1 MGEIY
6 YDHENVRSIAA
17 ALRTQADQ
25 LTRDAEQGAE
35 EAYEEI
41 RKEASRYTR
50 TGQPAPIYAD
60 VMTEAR
66 TALDALKAKAAELA
80 KAMLDHADILDGAIA
95 GAQQIEEDAAAS
107 MNAVDAGLTPEQQAL
122 VGTRT
127 EEGGTYVIGPAGGLH
142 RTKEAWAEPT
152 LNTGSTAA
160 AAVLGD

>member
-1 MGEIY
+1 MVEIR
-6 YDHENVRSIAA
+6 YDHGNVRSIAA
-17 ALRTQADQ
+17 ALRSQADQ

-50 TGQPAPIYAD
+50 SGQPAPIYAD

-66 TALDALKAKAAELA
+66 TALDALTAKAAELA
-80 KAMLDHADILDGAIA
+80 KAMLDHADILDGAVT

-107 MNAVDAGLTPEQQAL
+107 MSGVDTDLTPEQRAL
-122 VGTRT
+122 VGT
-127 EEGGTYVIGPAGGLH
+127 EIEGGGTYVIGPDGGLS

-152 LNTGSTAA
+152 NTGSTAA

>member
-1 MGEIY
+1 MGEIR
-6 YDHENVRSIAA
+6 YDHENARSIAA
-17 ALRTQADQ
+17 ALRTQADR
-25 LTRDAEQGAE
+25 LSLDAALGAE

-50 TGQPAPIYAD
+50 SGQPAPIYDD
-60 VMTEAR
+60 VLVQAR
-66 TALDALKAKAAELA
+66 TALDALTAKADELA
-80 KAMLDHADILDGAIA
+80 KAMQDHADILDGAVT

-107 MNAVDAGLTPEQQAL
+107 MSAADVGLTPDQQAL

-127 EEGGTYVIGPAGGLH
+127 EEGGTYVIGPAGGLY

-152 LNTGSTAA
+152 NTGSTAA

>member
-1 MGEIY
+1 MMGEIY
-6 YDHENVRSIAA
+6 YDHEDVRSIAA

-25 LTRDAEQGAE
+25 LTLDAGLGAA

-50 TGQPAPIYAD
+50 SGQPAPIYAD

-80 KAMLDHADILDGAIA
+80 KAMLDHADILDGAVT

-107 MNAVDAGLTPEQQAL
+107 MNGVDTGLTPEQQAL

-127 EEGGTYVIGPAGGLH
+127 EDGGTYLIGPTGGLY

-152 LNTGSTAA
+152 NTGSTAA

>member
-1 MGEIY
+1 MMGEIY
-6 YDHENVRSIAA
+6 YDHEDVRSIAA

-25 LTRDAEQGAE
+25 LTLDAGLGAA

-50 TGQPAPIYAD
+50 SGQPAPIYAD
-60 VMTEAR
+60 VLVQAR
-66 TALDALKAKAAELA
+66 TALDALTAKANELA
-80 KAMLDHADILDGAIA
+80 QAMLDHADILDGAIA

-107 MNAVDAGLTPEQQAL
+107 MAAVDAGLTPEQQAL
-122 VGTRT
+122 VGT
-127 EEGGTYVIGPAGGLH
+127 EIEGGGTYVIGPAGGLH

-152 LNTGSTAA
+152 NTGSTAA

>member
-1 MGEIY
+1 MVEIR
-6 YDHENVRSIAA
+6 YDHGNVRSIAA
-17 ALRTQADQ
+17 ALRAQADQ

-122 VGTRT
+122 VGTKI
-127 EEGGTYVIGPAGGLH
+127 EGGGTYVIGPAGGLF

-152 LNTGSTAA
+152 NTGSTAA